1 MELTQKEADRLLQ
14 LEKHQSDSKMYQF
27 PARGGKCQVPL
38 TAGKGKGKENFLLDI
53 YRGRRISIKMT
64 YQTRAR
70 KIVPLARV
78 DFNGAKHC
86 NPDGT
91 EVPTPHLHVY
101 REGYGDR
108 WAYPLSPQN
117 FSAPDDPRQSFTEFL
132 QFCNIDASFRIGE
145 DLHHD

>member
-14 LEKHQSDSKMYQF
+14 LEKHQSDSKVYQF

-91 EVPTPHLHVY
+91 EVPTPHLHMY
-101 REGYGDR
+101 IAKDTATDGHTLSALKISQPLTIRGSLSPNFFNS
-108 WAYPLSPQN
+108 AISMPLSV
-117 FSAPDDPRQSFTEFL
+117 
-132 QFCNIDASFRIGE
+132 
-145 DLHHD
+145 